1 MPTITFGTSGWRA
14 FIADDFTYAN
24 VRLASQAI
32 ADHLIASK
40 HSKKGVLVSYDP
52 RFLGR
57 RFAMTACEVLAGNK
71 IKSYLTARDT
81 PTPVVAWEQIRRGLD
96 LIMNK
101 GHKRVG
107 ILGFS
112 FKAGTDDL
120 RESPLIEVIERLIGK
135 GYELRIYDKNVK
147 IAALMG
153 ANRDFL
159 LNRIPHISRLMVDGI
174 DRVLEHAQTIVI
186 GNKDPEFKQVPAL
199 MRDDQV
205 MVDFVRIADRR
216 SEEGK
221 YDGICW

>member
-1 MPTITFGTSGWRA
+1 MKDVSADTRA
-14 FIADDFTYAN
+14 
-24 VRLASQAI
+24 VWS
-32 ADHLIASK
+32 
-40 HSKKGVLVSYDP
+40 
-52 RFLGR
+52 R
-57 RFAMTACEVLAGNK
+57 RVIGE
-71 IKSYLTARDT
+71 
-81 PTPVVAWEQIRRGLD
+81 D

-112 FKAGTDDL
+112 FKPGTDDL

-135 GYELRIYDKNVK
+135 GYDLRIYDKNVK
-147 IAALMG
+147 IASLMG

-159 LNRIPHISRLMVDGI
+159 LNRIPHISRLMADGI

-186 GNKDPEFKQVPAL
+186 GNKDPEFKQVSAR

-205 MVDFVRIADRR
+205 MVDFVRIDNRV